1 MLKIKLENI
10 RNLLKTSNF
19 NLRRLLVVNVAVN
32 TLMHALLWAALTG
45 ACSQVIITINII
57 TITIITFFLIVTT
70 SGRPSQ
76 ELALKSDTIIKPSPR
91 SPPP

>member
-10 RNLLKTSNF
+10 QNLLKISNF

-45 ACSQVIITINII
+45 ACSQVIIII
-57 TITIITFFLIVTT
+57 TIII
-70 SGRPSQ
+70 
-76 ELALKSDTIIKPSPR
+76 IIIR
-91 SPPP
+91 AA

>member
-10 RNLLKTSNF
+10 QNLLKISNF

-45 ACSQVIITINII
+45 ACSQVII
-57 TITIITFFLIVTT
+57 ITIIIIISSINIVATVT
-70 SGRPSQ
+70 ITQ
-76 ELALKSDTIIKPSPR
+76 EEKRKGG
-91 SPPP
+91 